1 MLSFWNEN
9 KKKNIF
15 FLIGGLSGSI
25 FISLLIS
32 KILKCS
38 GYKTKFWIAL
48 FVLVFGI
55 YISLVSFFY
64 ITRKLKKCEVQVP
77 ETVFWIV
84 LSVVFIVFCIFP
96 QAADVGASVMGV
108 VTPVNFI
115 FLIII
120 ALLLLRVFLL
130 TIRVSKLEYKVNSLV
145 QELAVRK
152 NEEQDQKK

>member
-1 MLSFWNEN
+1 MSVVLR
-9 KKKNIF
+9 IF
-15 FLIGGLSGSI
+15 
-25 FISLLIS
+25 LL
-32 KILKCS
+32 L
-38 GYKTKFWIAL
+38 A
-48 FVLVFGI
+48 
-55 YISLVSFFY
+55 SLVSFFY

-84 LSVVFIVFCIFP
+84 LSVVFIVFSIFP